1 MFTILYSFQINR
13 FPDQK
18 SVIPIQMSVKIVE
31 SWTTKLSTEIMKID
45 AKSMLVTDVGD
56 ALSSSLYAC
65 DSFEMLTNDWRKL
78 VTDVSYCLF
87 IDGKV
92 AITMS
97 IICYQNNIV
106 SSKRCHKHDVVT
118 NITSPRKNLFGL

>member
-45 AKSMLVTDVGD
+45 AKSMLVTNVGD

-87 IDGKV
+87 IDG
-92 AITMS
+92 
-97 IICYQNNIV
+97 
-106 SSKRCHKHDVVT
+106 
-118 NITSPRKNLFGL
+118 